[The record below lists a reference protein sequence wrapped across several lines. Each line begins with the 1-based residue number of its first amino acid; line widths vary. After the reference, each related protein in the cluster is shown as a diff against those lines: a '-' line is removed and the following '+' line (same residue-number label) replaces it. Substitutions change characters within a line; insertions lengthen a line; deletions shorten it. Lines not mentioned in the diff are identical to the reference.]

1 MANENPESASLN
13 GFLSHGMA
21 WEHFWDFKLDVD
33 LVDATVQCHHTLYA
47 YT

>member
-21 WEHFWDFKLDVD
+21 LEHFWDFKLSD
-33 LVDATVQCHHTLYA
+33 T
-47 YT
+47 